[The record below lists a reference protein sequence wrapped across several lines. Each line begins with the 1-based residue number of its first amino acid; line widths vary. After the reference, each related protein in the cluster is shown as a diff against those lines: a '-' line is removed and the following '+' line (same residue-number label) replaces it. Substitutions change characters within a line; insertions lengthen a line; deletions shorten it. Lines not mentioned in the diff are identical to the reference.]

1 MSLHGEWSWGRGL
14 VIDKGL
20 LTALDERMVDRYST
34 RLRRFG
40 ADPRTLGWD
49 RRESQAARFAVATR
63 TVPFLGL
70 SVLDVGC
77 GLADF
82 NEFLCSN
89 SETVPATYTG
99 IDINPD
105 LISVCRQ
112 QFPGSAFEVRNI
124 LREPYSVDR
133 WDVVTMF
140 GVLNLRFTEFANETY
155 ARDFI
160 SEAFRL
166 SRQALAV
173 DMLSAKTDDSY
184 PPEDFVYYYQPAAM
198 LDFALSL
205 TPHVT
210 LLHDYAPIPQ
220 REFMLIL
227 RKSPCV

>member
-1 MSLHGEWSWGRGL
+1 MLEKS
-14 VIDKGL
+14 L

-34 RLRRFG
+34 RLRQFG

-49 RRESQAARFAVATR
+49 RRESQAARFAVAAR
-63 TVPFLGL
+63 AFPFAGL

-82 NEFLCSN
+82 NEFLCRDAG
-89 SETVPATYTG
+89 TVPSSYTG

-105 LISVCRQ
+105 LIGVCRQ
-112 QFPGSAFEVRNI
+112 QFPASTFEVRNI
-124 LREPYSVDR
+124 LREPYDAER

-140 GVLNLRFTEFANETY
+140 GLLNLRFTEFSNETY

-166 SRQALAV
+166 SKQALVV
-173 DMLSAKTDDSY
+173 DMLSAKTDAAY

-210 LLHDYAPIPQ
+210 LLHDYASIPQ
-220 REFMLIL
+220 REFMLVL
-227 RKSPCV
+227 KKSPCA